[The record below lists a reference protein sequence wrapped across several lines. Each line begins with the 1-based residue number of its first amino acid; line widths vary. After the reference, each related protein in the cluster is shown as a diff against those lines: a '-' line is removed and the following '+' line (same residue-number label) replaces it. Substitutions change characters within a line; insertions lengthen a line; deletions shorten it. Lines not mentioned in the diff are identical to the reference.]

1 MNLTL
6 KLVFIAGILSIF
18 SPCIFPLIPSYFAYL
33 AGIKVENIKTHRLKV
48 LTHAILFTIG
58 FSSVLLL
65 IGAAVGALGEYLMLY
80 KRTIEI
86 IGGIIIIIFALQIA
100 GITSRI
106 FKFLAKE
113 KRLSFAKTI
122 PEKLQKISPLKSL
135 LTGVI
140 FAIGWSPCYGP
151 IMGAIFTLALAESS
165 FKKGIAFFGVYAL
178 GMALSLILLS
188 LLASH
193 LSILTAKTRKIKII
207 FSVLM
212 ALILL
217 FLGVSMLT
225 GDMSNLANTL
235 NNLYTKYNVNIF

>member
-6 KLVFIAGILSIF
+6 RLVFIAGIISIF

-33 AGIKVENIKTHRLKV
+33 AGIKVENIKTHRLKI
-48 LTHAILFTIG
+48 LLHAILFTIG
-58 FSSVLLL
+58 FSSILLL
-65 IGAAVGALGEYLMLY
+65 VGAAVGALGEYLIIY

-86 IGGIIIIIFALQIA
+86 IGGIIIIIFALQITGA
-100 GITSRI
+100 TSKI
-106 FKFLAKE
+106 FKFLLKE
-113 KRLSFAKTI
+113 KRLNFTKTI
-122 PEKLQKISPLKSL
+122 PEKFKKISPLKSL

-165 FKKGIAFFGVYAL
+165 FYKGIAFFGIYSL
-178 GMALSLILLS
+178 GMALSLIILA

-193 LSILTAKTRKIKII
+193 LSIITAKTKFLRKFLQI
-207 FSVLM
+207 LM
-212 ALILL
+212 AAILM

-225 GDMSNLANTL
+225 GDIGHLANIL
-235 NNLYTKYNVNIF
+235 NSLYTKYNINIF

>member
-33 AGIKVENIKTHRLKV
+33 AGIKVENIKTHRFKV
-48 LTHAILFTIG
+48 FSHAILFTIG
-58 FSSVLLL
+58 FSSVLLVV
-65 IGAAVGALGEYLMLY
+65 GAAVGALGEYLMLY
-80 KRTIEI
+80 KRPIEI
-86 IGGIIIIIFALQIA
+86 VGGIIIIFFALQIT
-100 GITSRI
+100 GLFTQI

-113 KRLSFAKTI
+113 KRLRLSLPKN
-122 PEKLQKISPLKSL
+122 LQKFSTLKSL
-135 LTGVI
+135 FTGVI

-151 IMGAIFTLALAESS
+151 IMGSIFTLALVESS
-165 FKKGIAFFGVYAL
+165 FKKGILFFGVYSL

-188 LLASH
+188 LIASH

-217 FLGVSMLT
+217 FLGVGMIT
-225 GDMSNLANTL
+225 GDMGNLANTL
-235 NNLYTKYNVNIF
+235 NNLYTKYNINIF